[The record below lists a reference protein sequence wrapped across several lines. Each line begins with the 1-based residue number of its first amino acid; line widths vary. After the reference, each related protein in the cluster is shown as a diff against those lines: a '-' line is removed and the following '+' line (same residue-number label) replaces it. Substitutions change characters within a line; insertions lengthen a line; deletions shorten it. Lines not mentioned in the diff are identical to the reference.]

1 MGLIHV
7 APLSSGFFA
16 FGLLGFTF
24 SAVLWNSGR
33 IPDDWGFTFC
43 LTFIIMLVAAFI
55 SMTHADVDAQLGLD
69 HHLGKSGK
77 DA

>member
-1 MGLIHV
+1 MGVIRI

-16 FGLLGFTF
+16 FGLLGFTI

-33 IPDDWGFTFC
+33 LPDDWGFTFC
-43 LTFIIMLVAAFI
+43 LTFILMLVASFI
-55 SMTHADVDAQLGLD
+55 SMTRADVDAQLAMD
-69 HHLGKSGK
+69 HHLAKSGK

>member
-1 MGLIHV
+1 MGVIRV

-16 FGLLGFTF
+16 FALLGFTF

-33 IPDDWGFTFC
+33 LSDDWGFTFC
-43 LTFIIMLVAAFI
+43 LTFVIMFVASFL
-55 SMTHADVDAQLGLD
+55 SMTRADVDAQLSMD
-69 HHLGKSGK
+69 HQLAKSGK